1 MTRAAAVV
9 ALALLALPA
18 FAHADDPA
26 QPAAAGTRTEKTDYL
41 FVFDHGAKYLNDLAA
56 EIPAEKYAW
65 RPAEGVRSVGEV
77 VQHVA
82 GSVYY
87 LTFAL
92 GVKPPAGHPQTM
104 AEAGALEKAATK
116 AEATA
121 SLARAL
127 AYARTVAENATPEQL
142 TQPVELF
149 GMKING
155 RTTFMLLSGHM
166 QEHLGQLIAYARAN
180 GVVPPWSQAEKQ
192 GG

>member
-1 MTRAAAVV
+1 MRRAAAAA
-9 ALALLALPA
+9 ALALLTLPA
-18 FAHADDPA
+18 LARADEPA
-26 QPAAAGTRTEKTDYL
+26 QPAAARTEKSDYL
-41 FVFDHGAKYLNDLAA
+41 FVFDHAAKYLNDLAA

-82 GSVYY
+82 GGVYY
-87 LTFAL
+87 LTMPL

-104 AEAGALEKAATK
+104 DEAGALEKAASK

-166 QEHLGQLIAYARAN
+166 QEHLGQLIAYARMN
-180 GVVPPWSQAEKQ
+180 GVVPPWSKAEKQ